1 MYYLA
6 TTERQHTRNA
16 SILLHPH
23 GIHHREWRVLA
34 ILNEHNG
41 RTIGHIS
48 DFSGLERSTLSKM
61 IDAMEQR
68 GWLRRGTENHDRRRS
83 PVFLTEKG
91 RRKLEETLPL
101 ILDLFHSYFEGMP
114 PEDFRSLM
122 RALRDLKARVARPG
136 SRWDAERGEGEAT
149 QLQRP
154 RRRATR
160 SRS

>member
-16 SILLHPH
+16 SILLHPY
-23 GIHHREWRVLA
+23 GVHHREWRVLA

-48 DFSGLERSTLSKM
+48 DIAGLERSTLSKLVE
-61 IDAMEQR
+61 AMEGR

-91 RRKLEETLPL
+91 RRKFEETLPL
-101 ILDLFHSYFEGMP
+101 ILNLFRSYFEGVP
-114 PEDFRSLM
+114 PDGLRELM
-122 RALRDLKARVARPG
+122 RMLRDLKARVARPTPG
-136 SRWDAERGEGEAT
+136 WRSESVDPETERRRRRR
-149 QLQRP
+149 QRP
-154 RRRATR
+154 VR
-160 SRS
+160 SRA